1 MSRQLLLRQYMHEI
15 CTSSWRTP
23 LGSVEGTEHRK
34 SCPRSKA
41 PFSEK
46 RVNPQCSLPR
56 PSRKKWHIL
65 ATACLSAALASGVAT
80 RAPCQKYVESRQAP
94 RNSNPQRCTTL
105 AFEVSGQQETSNAP
119 SRVQETH
126 ALICTGPADYLAHAR
141 TLVHPALGSGWSGW
155 YDVVRCELHG
165 RRSRWFDCDHQVF
178 YLCLLS

>member
-105 AFEVSGQQETSNAP
+105 AFKKLTPSFAQVQQITSRMQGHWYTQLLEVG
-119 SRVQETH
+119 VQDGMMSSAANFTDVEV
-126 ALICTGPADYLAHAR
+126 D
-141 TLVHPALGSGWSGW
+141 GSTAIIRYSISA
-155 YDVVRCELHG
+155 C
-165 RRSRWFDCDHQVF
+165 
-178 YLCLLS
+178 